1 MSRSLSQV
9 HEQKHGD
16 IHNSPSDSKYTA
28 LIHTHNDVQAFEHK
42 LFNRI
47 IFLIFIWLPAPCW
60 PVLLPLEWG
69 N

>member
-42 LFNRI
+42 LFYAHYIPYFYLTAR
-47 IFLIFIWLPAPCW
+47 P
-60 PVLLPLEWG
+60 LLACVVASRMG
-69 N
+69 